1 MNRAQKEEMVASIR
15 AAFESAKSVILANHS
30 GIDVNTVNELR
41 AEFRANNVQY
51 RVVKNTLAK
60 LALKDTDL
68 DTIADLFRGPTA
80 IAYSEEDAV
89 SPAKVI
95 KDFASEHDEYEVRG
109 GYLDGNVL
117 NADGVRELA
126 DMPTKDEMRS
136 KVLSL
141 FQAVPT
147 KFVRTLNAAPSDF
160 VQLLGARKRDLEESA

>member
-1 MNRAQKEEMVASIR
+1 MNRTQKEEMVASIR
-15 AAFESAKSVILANHS
+15 SAFEGAKSVILASHT

-60 LALKDTDL
+60 LALQDSDL
-68 DTIADLFRGPTA
+68 DVLSELFSGPTA

-95 KDFASEHDEYEVRG
+95 KEFAKEHGEYEVRG
-109 GYLDGNVL
+109 GYLDGKVL
-117 NADGVRELA
+117 DVDGVNQLA
-126 DMPTKDEMRS
+126 EMPTKDEMRA

-141 FQAVPT
+141 FEAVPT

-160 VQLLGARKRDLEESA
+160 VGVLSARKRDLEESA

>member
-15 AAFESAKSVILANHS
+15 SAFDSAKSVILASHT

-68 DTIADLFRGPTA
+68 DVLAKYFTGPTA
-80 IAYSEEDAV
+80 IAFSEEDAV

-95 KDFASEHDEYEVRG
+95 KDFAKEHDKYEVRG
-109 GYLDGNVL
+109 GYLDGKILDV
-117 NADGVRELA
+117 DGVNALA
-126 DMPTKDEMRS
+126 DMPTKDEMRAN
-136 KVLSL
+136 VLRL
-141 FQAVPT
+141 FKAVPT
-147 KFVRTLNAAPSDF
+147 KMVRVLNAAPSDF
-160 VQLLGARKRDLEESA
+160 VGVLAARKRDLEESA